1 MCVKHILSNHQQM
14 QVSKK
19 LAYTLLLVLYV
30 SQSAAQNTTVCEE
43 CTFSRLTS
51 LHYWLVWVIGG
62 LSIFAAFI
70 LGVMLSEK
78 TKRIFGSII
87 ESARNRYNGTSTNSM
102 ATPRYN
108 TGSDGVPLMFVAP
121 QTPKKVIMADIERI

>member
-1 MCVKHILSNHQQM
+1 M
-14 QVSKK
+14 QALKTLV
-19 LAYTLLLVLYV
+19 YILLLVLYV
-30 SQSAAQNTTVCEE
+30 GQSIAQNTTVCEE

-62 LSIFAAFI
+62 LSILAAFI
-70 LGVMLSEK
+70 LGVMTSEK
-78 TKRIFGSII
+78 TKQIAKSIFD
-87 ESARNRYNGTSTNSM
+87 SARNRYYGQSTNSM